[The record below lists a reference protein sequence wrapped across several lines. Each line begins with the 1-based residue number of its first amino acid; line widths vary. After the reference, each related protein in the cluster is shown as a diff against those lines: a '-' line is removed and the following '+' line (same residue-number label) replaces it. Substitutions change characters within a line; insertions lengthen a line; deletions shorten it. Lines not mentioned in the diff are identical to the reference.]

1 MNRVRLFILVN
12 AAFVLCLF
20 VGMGLH
26 GPQTHPL
33 YLIALFALC
42 SSPILNFRQV
52 NDEYFL
58 LHLFSAWYFLW
69 FGVLDFAAQVMG
81 GDGVTT
87 ASEGVI
93 DKAEGVILFGGVLF
107 QVFYRLLARGATA
120 KEASTARE
128 WPELTLTVVGIP
140 LWVVS
145 TWLVWRFS
153 LYIVKDTTSDAIRM
167 GLGSLGGL
175 ETDMYMLANYFQ
187 PFSIMLLAYGRFRYG
202 RAYLTPVVLGALA
215 VQFILGF
222 VADSKGQ
229 ALSGVVIVMIAKFL
243 VDHRIPKLWLVGA
256 LAFVLVSFPLL
267 QANRAVRH
275 STEQSRASAAENLG
289 KAFTDALQI
298 KDKVARG
305 PNRVQTIFERISMK
319 DGFEV
324 IINKV
329 GDTVDYRHGDT
340 LIALPTAFIPR
351 IIWPD
356 KPMIQVGKL
365 VARKFH
371 PEASDEV
378 NLSPTH
384 LAELYWNFGW
394 TGVAVGMP
402 IIAAL
407 FGWIGAKCNLSRGV
421 TLTRVLVLLVTTQI
435 VVQGF
440 EASIAIQYSVW
451 LRMLA
456 GIGIL
461 HWLFARRAKAQTAF
475 NPPQAVARESMPAVA
490 PELGLINVLQPRY
503 QNLLR

>member
-1 MNRVRLFILVN
+1 MNRTRLFVLVN

-26 GPQTHPL
+26 GALTHPL

-42 SSPILNFRQV
+42 SSPILNFRQI

-58 LHLFSAWYFLW
+58 LYLFSAWYFFW
-69 FGVLDFAAQVMG
+69 FGVLDFAAQVLG

-87 ASEGVI
+87 PSDGVI

-107 QVFYRLLARGATA
+107 QIFYRLVARGATA
-120 KEASTARE
+120 KDAAVARE
-128 WPELTLTVVGIP
+128 WPEVILTVVGIT
-140 LWVVS
+140 LWVGS
-145 TWLVWRFS
+145 TWLVWHFS
-153 LYIVKDTTSDAIRM
+153 LYIVKDTTTDAIRM
-167 GLGSLGGL
+167 GLGSLSGL

-187 PFSIMLLAYGRFRYG
+187 PFSIMLLAYGRFRYR
-202 RAYLTPVVLGALA
+202 RAYLTPVVIVALA

-222 VADSKGQ
+222 VADAKGQ
-229 ALSGVVIVMIAKFL
+229 ALSGVVITLIVKFL
-243 VDHRIPKLWLVGA
+243 VDRRVPKLWLAGA
-256 LAFVLVSFPLL
+256 TAFVLVSFPLL

-275 STEQSRASAAENLG
+275 STELSRASAAENLG
-289 KAFTDALQI
+289 KTFTDALQI
-298 KDKVARG
+298 KEKVASG
-305 PNRVQTIFERISMK
+305 ANRVQNIFERISMK

-324 IINKV
+324 IINKT

-365 VARKFH
+365 VAKKFH

-402 IIAAL
+402 IIAVL

-421 TLTRVLVLLVTTQI
+421 TLTRVLVLMVTAEI
-435 VVQGF
+435 LIQGF

-451 LRMLA
+451 LRMMA
-456 GIGIL
+456 GVGIL
-461 HWLFARRAKAQTAF
+461 HLLFARRTTAA
-475 NPPQAVARESMPAVA
+475 PAASIARDSTTAVA
-490 PELGLINVLQPRY
+490 PEIGLVHVLQPRY